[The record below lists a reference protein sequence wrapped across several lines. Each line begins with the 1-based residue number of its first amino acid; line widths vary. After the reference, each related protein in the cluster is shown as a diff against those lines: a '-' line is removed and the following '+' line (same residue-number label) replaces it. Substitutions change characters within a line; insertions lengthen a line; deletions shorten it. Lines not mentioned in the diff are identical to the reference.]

1 MSSYPKKTQPQKP
14 KWSLIRSTAAAA
26 TTTTT
31 TISSTISKTS
41 ASAVPDV
48 ITSHSP
54 LPLTF
59 PPCGSLHVQASS
71 PRLSLTT
78 CVVVMSDLLHVLRKI
93 LVPKY
98 VMIVGSY
105 IYRSVLFYFIIV
117 LVLIHFS

>member
-14 KWSLIRSTAAAA
+14 KWSLRSTAAAA

-31 TISSTISKTS
+31 TISSTISETS

-71 PRLSLTT
+71 PRLTT
-78 CVVVMSDLLHVLRKI
+78 GVVVMSDLLHVLRKI